1 MHSLSRV
8 ALVVAM
14 GAGMAVGMGS
24 CGSSRGQSAPVERDP
39 LTVLRNPQRPNR
51 DRELAIDI
59 AWKRALQQPEEKP
72 SVRESFKDM
81 VWSSS
86 VNHDMRKKMYDYLA
100 SDPDEAGI
108 EDTKKLTRLMLPRE
122 PSRAMVAVMSETAAA
137 KGWKDCVPSLVRS
150 YSRSV
155 PMVPDEERSERIAL
169 LKLAPERPLVE
180 TVFQVFLNPPD
191 EDPNSPAEFKERA
204 RADAF
209 DVLAKLD
216 VNGEYRKRLLEDPAL
231 AKDDDAVGL
240 MRRSVRDLKIV
251 PISGDEMR
259 WLQRLANTKNQQ
271 SVNWWRSMT
280 SLVAS
285 LPSEKAEGL
294 HLRHLEAIRI
304 ASAVAPEMVAKSRAE
319 LLSELKST
327 IAARKTVQRQNEAQ
341 GTVRA
346 AKEQVEAWETTISW
360 GDLITMNVLDRAIR
374 QAEFVDRIF
383 TYVGMDRED
392 KTSEYGG
399 VITALENVGDG
410 RGAGADG
417 KKIVPWLFP
426 PRPSQRTNDQEF
438 VASEEMFL
446 SSDRGLAHFHFHVFR
461 ARNSDYAGPSGGDLD
476 YAARSGRSCV
486 VFTSV
491 GSDELNYDYYQPDGV
506 VIDLGT
512 ISKK

>member
-1 MHSLSRV
+1 MS
-8 ALVVAM
+8 
-14 GAGMAVGMGS
+14 S

-39 LTVLRNPQRPNR
+39 LTVLRNPQRSNR

-100 SDPDEAGI
+100 SDPDEAGV

-122 PSRAMVAVMSETAAA
+122 PSRAMVAVMSETAAT
-137 KGWKDCVPSLVRS
+137 KGWKDCIPSLVRS

-155 PMVPDEERSERIAL
+155 PTVPDDERSEKIAL

-191 EDPNSPAEFKERA
+191 EDPNSPAEFRERA

-216 VNGEYRKRLLEDPAL
+216 VTGEYRKRLLEDPTL
-231 AKDDDAVGL
+231 AAEDDAVGL
-240 MRRSVRDLKIV
+240 MRRSMRDLKVV

-259 WLQRLANTKNQQ
+259 WLQRLANSRNQQ
-271 SVNWWRSMT
+271 NVAWWRAVT

-285 LPSEKAEGL
+285 LPADRTERL

-304 ASAVAPEMVAKSRAE
+304 ASAVAPELVARSRSE
-319 LLSELKST
+319 LLSDLKSM
-327 IAARKTVQRQNEAQ
+327 IASRKTVQRQNEAQ
-341 GTVRA
+341 GTVKA
-346 AKEQVEAWETTISW
+346 AREQVEVWETRISW
-360 GDLITMNVLDRAIR
+360 GDLVTMHLLDRAIR
-374 QAEFVDRIF
+374 QPEFVERIY

-476 YAARSGRSCV
+476 YAARSGRSCI
-486 VFTSV
+486 VFTSLA
-491 GSDELNYDYYQPDGV
+491 SDELNYDYYQPDGV

-512 ISKK
+512 ISTK

>member
-1 MHSLSRV
+1 MHPIPRLISLMVIPVVIASG
-8 ALVVAM
+8 LV
-14 GAGMAVGMGS
+14 G
-24 CGSSRGQSAPVERDP
+24 CRSRGGTSAPVQRDP

-51 DRELAIDI
+51 DREQAIDI
-59 AWKRALQQPEEKP
+59 AWAQALRSPEEKP
-72 SVRESFKDM
+72 NVRESFKDM
-81 VWSSS
+81 IWSSS
-86 VNHDMRKKMYDYLA
+86 VNHEMRKKMYDYLA

-122 PSRAMVAVMSETAAA
+122 PSRAMVAVMSDTAAA
-137 KGWKDCVPSLVRS
+137 RGWKDCVPALVRS

-155 PMVPDEERSERIAL
+155 PTVKDEERSEKIAL

-191 EDPNSPAEFKERA
+191 EDPGSPAEFRERA

-216 VNGEYRKRLLEDPAL
+216 VTGEYRKRLLEDPSL
-231 AKDDDAVGL
+231 SDDDDAVGL
-240 MRRSVRDLKIV
+240 MRRSMRDLKVV

-259 WLQRLANTKNQQ
+259 WLQRLAGAKNQAN
-271 SVNWWRSMT
+271 VNWWRSCS
-280 SLVAS
+280 SLVLA

-294 HLRHLEAIRI
+294 HIRHLEALRI
-304 ASAVAPEMVAKSRAE
+304 ATAVHPDLVSKSRSE
-319 LLSELKST
+319 LLSDLKSM
-327 IAARKTVQRQNEAQ
+327 IASRKTVQRQNEAQ
-341 GTVRA
+341 GTVKA
-346 AKEQVEAWETTISW
+346 AREQVEVWESKLSW
-360 GDLITMNVLDRAIR
+360 GDLLTIHLLDRSIR
-374 QAEFVDRIF
+374 QPDFTDRLF

-392 KTSEYGG
+392 TTSEYGG
-399 VITALENVGDG
+399 VLTALENVGDG
-410 RGAGADG
+410 RGAGPDA
-417 KKIVPWLFP
+417 KKVVPWLFP

-446 SSDRGLAHFHFHVFR
+446 SSDRGLAHFHFHVHR

-486 VFTSV
+486 VFTSI
-491 GSDELNYDYYQPDGV
+491 GSDDLNIDYYQPDGV

-512 ISKK
+512 ITKK